1 MQLSNYFSI
10 DYDAASKLSVLLL
23 DTTTTNKSKKGKSQ
37 RARIAA
43 KCQTTRP
50 SDLITELTL
59 RVSVLGLS
67 RHKAWKVFLIGVKCR
82 DERHFTTMSRG
93 MAMVLRAVCGTVRDE
108 LPTRHSSSLKTI

>member
-1 MQLSNYFSI
+1 MSI

-23 DTTTTNKSKKGKSQ
+23 YSATNKSKKGKSQ

-43 KCQTTRP
+43 KCQATRP

-67 RHKAWKVFLIGVKCR
+67 RHKAWKVFLTGVKCR
-82 DERHFTTMSRG
+82 DERHFTIMSRG
-93 MAMVLRAVCGTVRDE
+93 MGIVSRAVCGTV
-108 LPTRHSSSLKTI
+108 